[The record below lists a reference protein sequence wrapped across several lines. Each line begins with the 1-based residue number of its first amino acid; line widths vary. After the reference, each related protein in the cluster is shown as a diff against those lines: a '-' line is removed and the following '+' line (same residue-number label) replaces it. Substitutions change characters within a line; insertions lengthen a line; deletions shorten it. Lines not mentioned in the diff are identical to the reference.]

1 MRKSILGFSVAA
13 IVFILEQIT
22 KWLVLGPLDL
32 RNTQSVEVLPIFRL
46 NYTENH
52 GISLG
57 LFQASSDAMR
67 WVLVLVTAA
76 IAVGVAWWIG
86 REEKRWDQIALGM
99 VLGGALGNILDR
111 VRHGYVVDFADL
123 HFGDFRPFFI
133 FNVADAAISI
143 GVAILLLRAFLVK
156 DRPKENAEQSVDRLL
171 LSVLRSQRGS
181 AGDRRR
187 QRVIRR
193 NDERRVAGDLEF
205 VRSGALAAQDRA
217 TAQGDCRKG
226 QERDDFTHVRHSPLA
241 DPEPGRPAVTVW
253 RRQC

>member
-1 MRKSILGFSVAA
+1 MRKSALGFSIAA
-13 IVFILEQIT
+13 IVFVLEQIT

-156 DRPKENAEQSVDRLL
+156 DRPKENAEH
-171 LSVLRSQRGS
+171 
-181 AGDRRR
+181 A
-187 QRVIRR
+187 
-193 NDERRVAGDLEF
+193 
-205 VRSGALAAQDRA
+205 
-217 TAQGDCRKG
+217 
-226 QERDDFTHVRHSPLA
+226 
-241 DPEPGRPAVTVW
+241 
-253 RRQC
+253 

>member
-1 MRKSILGFSVAA
+1 MRKSALGFSVAA
-13 IVFILEQIT
+13 IVFVLEQIT
-22 KWLVLGPLDL
+22 KWLVLCPLDL

-67 WVLVLVTAA
+67 WVLVVVTAA

-86 REEKRWDQIALGM
+86 REEKRGDQIALGM

-156 DRPKENAEQSVDRLL
+156 DRPKENAEH
-171 LSVLRSQRGS
+171 
-181 AGDRRR
+181 A
-187 QRVIRR
+187 
-193 NDERRVAGDLEF
+193 
-205 VRSGALAAQDRA
+205 
-217 TAQGDCRKG
+217 
-226 QERDDFTHVRHSPLA
+226 
-241 DPEPGRPAVTVW
+241 
-253 RRQC
+253 